1 MSLLTKPRVLVIGS
15 LNLDMVLKI
24 DRMPESGENLFAKG
38 FSMFPGGKG
47 NNQAIACA
55 RLGAWVSMIGKVGD
69 DEFGDRLLLNLEQE
83 NVDFNFV
90 TRKPLTHTG
99 LAFIFVDEKGE
110 NRILVAP
117 GANMELS
124 VEDIDG
130 ARELFKSTDFLLL
143 QLEIPKEVVWKSIE
157 NAHRYGVRVVLNP
170 APAQPFPIEILSSD
184 DIITPNKYEAEV
196 LSGVKINSLQ
206 EAKEAIAVLERRCQ
220 ARKVITLGEQG
231 AIATYEDG
239 KLVYLPPREIKVED
253 TTAAGDAFNAGL
265 VMGIG
270 MGKSWIEALKLANTA
285 GAIACT
291 MIGAQSALPHMR
303 DIEKFIEKA
312 GDGEVEIIDGI

>member
-1 MSLLTKPRVLVIGS
+1 MKKPRILVIGS
-15 LNLDMVLKI
+15 LNLDMVLKV
-24 DRMPESGENLFAKG
+24 DRMPTSGENLFVKS

-55 RLGAWVSMIGKVGD
+55 RLGALVSMMGKVGD

-83 NVDFNFV
+83 NVDFQFV
-90 TRKPLTHTG
+90 TRKSLTHTG
-99 LAFIFVDEKGE
+99 LAFIFIDEKGE

-117 GANMELS
+117 GANMELL

-130 ARELFKSTDFLLL
+130 AKELFKSSDFLLL
-143 QLEIPKEVVWKSIE
+143 QLEIPKEVVRKSIDS
-157 NAHRYGVRVVLNP
+157 AHRYGVRVVLNP

-196 LSGVKINSLQ
+196 LSGVKIESIEDAKRALQ
-206 EAKEAIAVLERRCQ
+206 VLDRRCHAQ
-220 ARKVITLGEQG
+220 KVITLGEKG
-231 AIATYEDG
+231 AIATYQE
-239 KLVYLPPREIKVED
+239 KKFLYFPPREINVED

-270 MGKSWIEALKLANTA
+270 MGKSWIEVLKLANTA

-303 DIEKFIEKA
+303 DIEKFIERA
-312 GDGEVEIIDGI
+312 GDGEVIVIDED